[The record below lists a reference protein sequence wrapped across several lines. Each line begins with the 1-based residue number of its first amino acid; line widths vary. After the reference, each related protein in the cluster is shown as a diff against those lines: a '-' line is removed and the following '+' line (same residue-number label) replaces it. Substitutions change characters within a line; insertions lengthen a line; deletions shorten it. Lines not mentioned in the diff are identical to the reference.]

1 MGHKTFVSYKYAD
14 TNVAAL
20 AGSVFLRGGAF
31 LHFCSPMDTF
41 FKNVV
46 ANIDRA
52 LRIQTDSSS
61 CKITKTV
68 SFDY

>member
-20 AGSVFLRGGAF
+20 AGSVFYAGEPSCIFAV
-31 LHFCSPMDTF
+31 PWDTF